1 MSIIEITKAYNL
13 RRSIRYRINTDD
25 LTADQ
30 RELIEGESLIYLS
43 DGREHDEVES
53 VLKNTESED
62 TDEPDYQDS
71 ENPEVTYTIAE
82 P

>member
-30 RELIEGESLIYLS
+30 RELIEGETLIYLS

-53 VLKNTESED
+53 VLNNPESDDEE
-62 TDEPDYQDS
+62 EPDYQDS
-71 ENPEVTYTIAE
+71 ENPEVTYVIAE
-82 P
+82 L

>member
-1 MSIIEITKAYNL
+1 MSIIEITKAHNL

-53 VLKNTESED
+53 VLNNTESD
-62 TDEPDYQDS
+62 DMDVPDYQDS
-71 ENPEVTYTIAE
+71 ENPEVTYDIAE
-82 P
+82 L

>member
-53 VLKNTESED
+53 VLNNTESD
-62 TDEPDYQDS
+62 DMDVPDYQDS
-71 ENPEVTYTIAE
+71 ENPEVTYDIAE
-82 P
+82 L

>member
-13 RRSIRYRINTDD
+13 RRCIRYRINTDD
-25 LTADQ
+25 LTTDQ

-53 VLKNTESED
+53 VLNNTESED
-62 TDEPDYQDS
+62 TEEPDYQDS
-71 ENPEVTYTIAE
+71 ENPEVTYVIAE
-82 P
+82 L